1 MAAPADSSLSLL
13 SQVTVLTGNSW
24 APSRCLQLLL
34 RFPDNRPSLRKG
46 EGVLREA
53 GRRGSVGGWGGG
65 YQQVY
70 SRTTALGSQTRL
82 RPCQDWDSELK
93 SVLPIHKTSG
103 VVHKLRKKKFT
114 QGFLGFVLNKFCIFK
129 YQTCAV
135 TEI

>member
-34 RFPDNRPSLRKG
+34 RFPNNRPSLRKVKESLEKPE
-46 EGVLREA
+46 EGGLWED
-53 GRRGSVGGWGGG
+53 GGV

-70 SRTTALGSQTRL
+70 SKTTVLGSQTRL

-103 VVHKLRKKKFT
+103 VVHKLRKKNLHKAF
-114 QGFLGFVLNKFCIFK
+114 QVSF
-129 YQTCAV
+129 
-135 TEI
+135 